1 MLTSIESA
9 RLYFLKPIDAFN
21 PKFIEEHP
29 EVLEEDL
36 VKVGTVYIM
45 NEVAVYMTDD
55 DVIATVGTYPD
66 SCIIITDLSRERCME
81 IALKGQQIYDEKLK
95 KAIAQP

>member
-1 MLTSIESA
+1 MLTGIESA

-21 PKFIEEHP
+21 PKYLEEHP
-29 EVLEEDL
+29 EVIEEDL
-36 VKVGTVYIM
+36 IKVGTVFIM
-45 NEVAVYMTDD
+45 NEVAVYMEDK

-81 IALKGQQIYDEKLK
+81 IAKKGQEIYDEKLRR
-95 KAIAQP
+95 AITQP